1 MNSRILI
8 LIVAV
13 IFLLTHSG
21 CAGLN
26 KNQMQTNAAYS
37 ENFVADTKS
46 QTEKDTREWL
56 ITVLIIL
63 GVAIALGATISASS
77 GGDGFFLGVNN

>member
-1 MNSRILI
+1 MNSRMLI

-26 KNQMQTNAAYS
+26 KNQIQTNTAYT
-37 ENFVADTKS
+37 ENYVADTKS

-63 GVAIALGATISASS
+63 GIAIALGATISASS